1 MSFPSMVSRN
11 TRNTEAERRL
21 TAELLNVC
29 ANAAMRAN
37 AHFGVGAMRSPLR
50 QLLILHPANPKVL
63 GIFITALA
71 NLEEAGP
78 AREWSARAYRVLPGS
93 MEVAAASAQT
103 TLQFADPGDS
113 REIWRKLVN
122 ADPLR
127 ESYRLGL
134 AQALEEA
141 GAVAEAIEQLRRHLV
156 LNPNT
161 AIAHVLL
168 ARGLQHEGAR
178 PTGRQAGRRILARAR
193 ASAPRDQ
200 VNRVNIAWHRLREA
214 PDDPLSWEKFGAR
227 WGGSPYLEP
236 VNGVVMPSWRGPGD
250 SARKL
255 IIRQELGLGDQVL
268 FAHFLPALERLALTG
283 AMVCAPRL
291 RRLFARSFPNWKIVG
306 DPTELVVGEFD
317 AQIFAG
323 DLGQHL
329 TGSRQSGYLVADRQ
343 RVAMNRR
350 RYLNLGFKRLIGF
363 AWRGG
368 NMTTAEER
376 RRAIPLSDFSRLFG
390 NREIGFVCLQ
400 HGVTEAERDQLAAF
414 SNVILDASI
423 DPLKDLDD
431 LAAQIASMDLVVT
444 SASANTHFA
453 AALGIRVLALLP
465 SIAHWHWGLPGV
477 VSPWYPT
484 LEPIRQPQ
492 PGDWRSVLEEVG
504 RRLTCFMENAPG

>member
-1 MSFPSMVSRN
+1 MVSRN

-29 ANAAMRAN
+29 ANAALRAN
-37 AHFGVGAMRSPLR
+37 AYSGVGAMRSPLR
-50 QLLILHPANPKVL
+50 QLLILYPANPKVL
-63 GIFITALA
+63 GIFITALT
-71 NLEEAGP
+71 NLEEARP
-78 AREWSARAYRVLPGS
+78 AHEWSARAYRVLPGS
-93 MEVAAASAQT
+93 MEVAAAAAQA

-122 ADPLR
+122 MDPLQ

-134 AQALEEA
+134 AQALEET

-168 ARGLQHEGAR
+168 ARGLQHEDAR
-178 PTGRQAGRRILARAR
+178 PTNRQAGRRVLARAR

-200 VNRVNIAWHRLREA
+200 VNRVNMAWHRLREA
-214 PDDPLSWEKFGAR
+214 PDDPLSWQEFGAR
-227 WGGSPYLEP
+227 WGDSPYLEP
-236 VNGVVMPSWRGPGD
+236 IDGVVMPSWRGRAD

-255 IIRQELGLGDQVL
+255 IIRQERGLGDQIL
-268 FAHFLPALERLALTG
+268 YGHFLPALERLALTG

-291 RRLFARSFPNWKIVG
+291 RRLFARSFPNWTIVD
-306 DPTELVVGEFD
+306 DPTELTVGEFD

-329 TGSRQSGYLVADRQ
+329 IGSRQSGYLIPDRQ
-343 RVAMNRR
+343 RVAMNRS
-350 RYLNLGFKRLIGF
+350 RYLKLGFKRLIGF

-368 NMTTAEER
+368 NTTIAEER
-376 RRAIPLSDFSRLFG
+376 RRAIRLGDFSRLFE
-390 NREIGFVCLQ
+390 NQDIGFVCLQ
-400 HGVTEAERDQLAAF
+400 HGVTEAERDHLAAF

-431 LAAQIASMDLVVT
+431 LAAQIAAMDLVVT

-453 AALGIRVLALLP
+453 GALGIRVLALLP

-484 LEPIRQPQ
+484 LEPIRQPR
-492 PGDWRSVLEEVG
+492 PGDWRPVLEEAR
-504 RRLTCFMENAPG
+504 RRLTCFIKSAPG